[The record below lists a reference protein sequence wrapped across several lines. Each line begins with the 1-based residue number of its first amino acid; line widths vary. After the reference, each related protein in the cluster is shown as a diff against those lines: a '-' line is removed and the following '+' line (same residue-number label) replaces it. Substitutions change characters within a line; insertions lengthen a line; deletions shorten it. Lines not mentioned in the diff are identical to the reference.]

1 MSIRKQSA
9 LISATSFIQLGFGMA
24 AGILVSRVLGPE
36 GKGISVLAFYLPSF
50 LASLGSLSI
59 GEASTFFLG
68 RGVEARRVVSNT
80 LIAAFGL
87 GILYAAACLIGL
99 NFLQQKIVPDVPVPL
114 IVAGLAVMPLMLLKN
129 YGDGM
134 LVALGRLSW
143 FIAGNLTLH
152 VSRAIFLFIALVL
165 MKPSVTGAVAAE
177 FASWILT
184 GILYLVGLVKG
195 NGVDFK
201 VDRALAADQ
210 LRYSGITHV
219 GNMAMRANHQLSTG
233 ILSAL
238 SGSIAV
244 GLFSVATTMAQ
255 VLWYLPDSVGRI
267 LFPRVAGSTREE
279 GSRLTAQVC
288 RHTMLLTAAACLALY
303 LAGPWVVLF
312 LNGEKFR
319 GSVMPMNLL
328 LPGVLA
334 SVLNRVLSK
343 YLSGIGKPNLNSMA
357 SIVALVVNVPL
368 LYILIGP
375 YGVNG
380 AALATTIAYVVNGIL
395 MLWFFARESGVPWW
409 DCLVPTL
416 DDLKMYP
423 LSIAQ
428 VWNRLRRMIRRAEA
442 T

>member
-1 MSIRKQSA
+1 
-9 LISATSFIQLGFGMA
+9 
-24 AGILVSRVLGPE
+24 V
-36 GKGISVLAFYLPSF
+36 
-50 LASLGSLSI
+50 
-59 GEASTFFLG
+59 GEASTYFLG
-68 RGVEARRVVSNT
+68 RGEAARKVVSNT
-80 LIAAFGL
+80 LIAEFGL
-87 GILYAAACLIGL
+87 GTLYALVCFIGL
-99 NFLQQKIVPDVPVPL
+99 PLLQEHVVRETPTLL
-114 IVAGLAVMPLMLLKN
+114 IVLGLSTLPLMLLKN

-134 LVALGRLSW
+134 LVAMKRLPW

-152 VSRAIFLFIALVL
+152 ISRAVFLFIALVL
-165 MKPSVTGAVAAE
+165 LPPSVSGAVMAE

-184 GILYLVGLVKG
+184 GSLYLVGLVKG
-195 NGVDFK
+195 VGFDWRI
-201 VDRALAADQ
+201 DRQLAGQ
-210 LRYSGITHV
+210 QGRYSGITHL
-219 GNMAMRANHQLSTG
+219 GNMAMRANHQLSIG
-233 ILSAL
+233 ILSGI
-238 SGSIAV
+238 SGAVAV

-279 GSRLTAQVC
+279 ANRLTAQVC

-303 LAGPWVVLF
+303 LAGPWAVLF

-343 YLSGIGKPNLNSMA
+343 YLSGIGKPNLNSAA
-357 SIVALVVNVPL
+357 SIVALVVNIPL
-368 LYILIGP
+368 LYLLIGP

-380 AALATTIAYVVNGIL
+380 AALATSIAYIVNGIL
-395 MLWFFARESGVPWW
+395 MLWFFARESGTPWW
-409 DCLVPTL
+409 ECLVPTMG
-416 DDLKMYP
+416 DLKMYP

-428 VWNRLRRMIRRAEA
+428 VWNRLRRMFRGAEA